1 MFNNEKLRLY
11 LFVFLAFSV
20 LSSKN
25 FLIYNEETL
34 VALSFFCFLFFVL
47 HYFGNT
53 IKESLNERGQLIRD
67 ELQNFLILKEN
78 SSQELL
84 SLHKKVSCLLKA
96 MHVLDAFTKKQLN
109 VLNLNGEQA
118 LKNMFGSRIESKLKL
133 LVFSRLMMQ
142 QKLQDFLSEKILSN
156 VLVAF
161 PRKGKAAGKLGAYQ
175 NKALKNSIESL
186 ILNAKKKRKGIKN
199 ITK

>member
-11 LFVFLAFSV
+11 LFSFLAFAV

-53 IKESLNERGQLIRD
+53 IKESLNERSQVIRE

-78 SSQELL
+78 SFKELL
-84 SLHKKVSCLLKA
+84 HQHQKVSGLVKA
-96 MHVLDAFTKKQLN
+96 MGVLNTFTKNELHILN
-109 VLNLNGEQA
+109 NNGEKA
-118 LKNMFGSRIESKLKL
+118 LKNMLNWRIQNKLKTLIFSKLM
-133 LVFSRLMMQ
+133 VQ
-142 QKLQDFLSEKILSN
+142 QKLQYLLSEKIISN

-161 PRKGKAAGKLGAYQ
+161 PQKSKAQKLRTFQ
-175 NKALKNSIESL
+175 NRAIKNAIESL
-186 ILNAKKKRKGIKN
+186 VINAQIK
-199 ITK
+199 